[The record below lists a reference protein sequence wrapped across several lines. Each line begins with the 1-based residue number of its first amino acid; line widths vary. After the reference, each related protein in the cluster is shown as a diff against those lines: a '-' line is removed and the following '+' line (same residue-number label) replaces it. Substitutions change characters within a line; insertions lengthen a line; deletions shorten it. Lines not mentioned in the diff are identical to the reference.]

1 MTCLSWRKRGTNLP
15 KDEQENRSPWRL
27 PRWLGRPC
35 VGGRKEIHARRA
47 GSPFGW
53 IVVPVVLLVIWQIA
67 AQWLNQP
74 WIFPPATRVFDQLV
88 HPLRQHYA
96 SGSLLSNTFISLLRV
111 LLGFLLAAVAGISL
125 GVAMGSIR
133 IIRNSLEPVVEVL
146 RPLCPIAWLPF
157 AIAVFKRET
166 LPQLF
171 GFGYTRTVF
180 DQVQLGMVFVI
191 FVGGFFPVLTN
202 TLDGVAG
209 VRRNYLILA
218 RALGAKRRQ
227 IFLHVYL
234 PASMPMILT
243 GLRQGLGLCWF
254 VIIAAEMLPGAESG
268 IGYLL
273 LYASDNAAMDI
284 VIAAMLIV
292 GSIGAFLSFI
302 MRRIMSGLVR
312 WHGKEA

>member
-1 MTCLSWRKRGTNLP
+1 M
-15 KDEQENRSPWRL
+15 QENRSPSRL
-27 PRWLGRPC
+27 WRWLRWPSAESS
-35 VGGRKEIHARRA
+35 GGMSTPRA
-47 GSPFGW
+47 GSSFGW
-53 IVVPVVLLVIWQIA
+53 LVVPLGLLVIWQIA
-67 AQWLNQP
+67 AVRLNQP
-74 WIFPPATRVFDQLV
+74 WIFPPVTRVLDQLV
-88 HPLRQHYA
+88 HPFREHYA
-96 SGSLLSNTFISLLRV
+96 SGSLLSNTFVSLLRV
-111 LLGFLLAAVAGISL
+111 LLGFLLAAVAGIGL
-125 GVAMGSIR
+125 GIAMGSIR
-133 IIRNSLEPVVEVL
+133 ILRSSLEPIIEVL

-171 GFGYTRTVF
+171 GLGYTRTVF

-202 TLDGVAG
+202 TLDGVRG
-209 VRRNYLILA
+209 VRRNYLLLA
-218 RALGAKRRQ
+218 QALGAKRRQ
-227 IFLHVYL
+227 IFRHVYL

-273 LYASDNAAMDI
+273 IYASDNAAMDI

-292 GSIGAFLSFI
+292 GSIGAFLSLM

-312 WHGKEA
+312 WHGKEL

>member
-1 MTCLSWRKRGTNLP
+1 LP
-15 KDEQENRSPWRL
+15 EDEQENRNQPRL
-27 PRWLGRPC
+27 FRWLDRSSNKDHSE
-35 VGGRKEIHARRA
+35 VREHKAE
-47 GSPFGW
+47 SPFGW
-53 IVVPVVLLVIWQIA
+53 IVVPFVLLVIWQIA
-67 AQWLNQP
+67 AVWLNQP
-74 WIFPPATRVFDQLV
+74 WIFPPVTSVIDQLV
-88 HPLRQHYA
+88 HPFRRHYA
-96 SGSLLSNTFISLLRV
+96 SGSLLSNTFVSLLRV
-111 LLGFLLAAVAGISL
+111 LLGFLLAAVAGIGL
-125 GVAMGSIR
+125 GVTMGSIR
-133 IIRNSLEPVVEVL
+133 FIRKGLEPIVEIL

-166 LPQLF
+166 LPELF
-171 GFGYTRTVF
+171 GLGYTRTVF

-202 TLDGVAG
+202 TLDGVVG
-209 VRRNYLILA
+209 VRRDYLLLA

-227 IFLHVYL
+227 VFMHVYL
-234 PASMPMILT
+234 PAAMPMILT

-273 LYASDNAAMDI
+273 IYASDNAAMDI

-292 GSIGAFLSFI
+292 GSIGACLSFM

-312 WHGKEA
+312 WHGKET

>member
-1 MTCLSWRKRGTNLP
+1 M
-15 KDEQENRSPWRL
+15 QENRKPWRL
-27 PRWLGRPC
+27 SKLLGYPSADGSGREPRISEAWSSLGRM
-35 VGGRKEIHARRA
+35 I
-47 GSPFGW
+47 
-53 IVVPVVLLVIWQIA
+53 VPVILLLIWQIA
-67 AQWLNQP
+67 AMWLDQP
-74 WIFPPATRVFDQLV
+74 WIFPPVTRVIDQLV
-88 HPLRQHYA
+88 HPLREHYA

-111 LLGFLLAAVAGISL
+111 LLGFLLAAVAGIGL
-125 GVAMGSIR
+125 GIAMGSIR
-133 IIRNSLEPVVEVL
+133 IIRNSLEPIVEIL

-157 AIAVFKRET
+157 AIAVFKRGT

-202 TLDGVAG
+202 TLDGVMG
-209 VRRNYLILA
+209 VRRNYLLLA
-218 RALGAKRRQ
+218 RALGAKPRQ
-227 IFLHVYL
+227 LFLHVYL

-254 VIIAAEMLPGAESG
+254 VIIAAEMLPGAETG

-273 LYASDNAAMDI
+273 IFASDNAAMDI

-292 GSIGAFLSFI
+292 GGIGAILSLM
-302 MRRIMSGLVR
+302 MRKIMSGVVR
-312 WHGKEA
+312 WHGKEI

>member
-1 MTCLSWRKRGTNLP
+1 M
-15 KDEQENRSPWRL
+15 QENKNTRRLSGSLGCPPIDNSSWIRASRS
-27 PRWLGRPC
+27 
-35 VGGRKEIHARRA
+35 
-47 GSPFGW
+47 GSPLSW
-53 IVVPVVLLVIWQIA
+53 IVVPFILLVIWQIA
-67 AQWLNQP
+67 AVWLNQP
-74 WIFPPATRVFDQLV
+74 WIFPPVTRVINQLV
-88 HPLRQHYA
+88 HPLREHYA

-125 GVAMGSIR
+125 GITMGSIR
-133 IIRNSLEPVVEVL
+133 IVRSSLEPIIEVL

-157 AIAVFKRET
+157 AIAVFKRGT

-191 FVGGFFPVLTN
+191 FVGGFFPILTN
-202 TLDGVAG
+202 TLDGVMG
-209 VRRNYLILA
+209 VRRNYLLLA
-218 RALGAKRRQ
+218 QALGAKRRQ
-227 IFLHVYL
+227 VFLHVYL

-273 LYASDNAAMDI
+273 MYASDNAAMDI
-284 VIAAMLIV
+284 VIAAMLII
-292 GSIGAFLSFI
+292 GCIGALLSLM

-312 WHGKEA
+312 WHGKEI

>member
-1 MTCLSWRKRGTNLP
+1 M
-15 KDEQENRSPWRL
+15 QENRNSRRL
-27 PRWLGRPC
+27 YKRLGC
-35 VGGRKEIHARRA
+35 
-47 GSPFGW
+47 PFGSIFRAETRSSLIGSLGW
-53 IVVPVVLLVIWQIA
+53 VAVPVILLLIWQIGA
-67 AQWLNQP
+67 GWLNQP
-74 WIFPPATRVFDQLV
+74 WIFPPVTRVIGQLV
-88 HPLRQHYA
+88 HPLREHYA

-133 IIRNSLEPVVEVL
+133 IIRNGLEPIIEVL

-180 DQVQLGMVFVI
+180 DEVQLGMVFVI

-202 TLDGVAG
+202 TLDGVKG
-209 VRRNYLILA
+209 VRRNYLLLA
-218 RALGAKRRQ
+218 QALGAKRRQ
-227 IFLHVYL
+227 IFRYVYL

-273 LYASDNAAMDI
+273 MYASDNAAMDI
-284 VIAAMLIV
+284 VIAAMLIIGTV
-292 GSIGAFLSFI
+292 GALLSLL
-302 MRRIMSGLVR
+302 MRKIMSGLVR
-312 WHGKEA
+312 WHGKEI